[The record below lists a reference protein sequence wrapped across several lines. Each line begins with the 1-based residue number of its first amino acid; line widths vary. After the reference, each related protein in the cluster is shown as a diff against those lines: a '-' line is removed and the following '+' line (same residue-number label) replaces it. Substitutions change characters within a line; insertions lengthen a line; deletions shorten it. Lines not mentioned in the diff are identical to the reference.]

1 MTKLPSDD
9 FCKKVRAL
17 SDKALLAM
25 SRRYNKKFDALE
37 KERMKCWNRFMEIN
51 EIQDVLGGERQMV
64 TIEVQ
69 WNRKLTSSPKVRAAF
84 KSS

>member
-1 MTKLPSDD
+1 MTKLPSKE
-9 FCKKVRAL
+9 FCDKVRAL
-17 SDKALLAM
+17 SDKALLALYG
-25 SRRYNKKFDALE
+25 RQNKKMDALE